1 MELREIE
8 IFLALAEELH
18 FGRTA
23 DRLHVTPARVSQV
36 IKKQERAIGAE
47 LFKRT
52 SRNVQLTDIGRQL
65 RDGLAVGY
73 QQIHDALAAAAAAG
87 KGISGELRVA
97 YSAAWAGNLVVAA
110 ADTFRTR
117 HPDCVVHIQDSQLND
132 PLGPMRDG
140 SRDIQLSEL
149 PIDEP
154 DIVSGPV
161 LFSEPRAL
169 VVPAGH
175 PFAERET
182 VSVED
187 LAEAPLVTITGQPQ
201 YFLDLHYPRHTPKGR
216 PIPRGPST
224 TAWQEVLALVGAGK
238 GVSPT
243 SLRAAQYYSRPDIV
257 YVPFRD
263 APPVEYGL
271 LWPAT
276 GNTPKVRAF
285 VQAVL
290 ETAAP

>member
-97 YSAAWAGNLVVAA
+97 YSAAWAA
-110 ADTFRTR
+110 TSSWRPPTR
-117 HPDCVVHIQDSQLND
+117 S
-132 PLGPMRDG
+132 
-140 SRDIQLSEL
+140 
-149 PIDEP
+149 
-154 DIVSGPV
+154 
-161 LFSEPRAL
+161 A
-169 VVPAGH
+169 PA
-175 PFAERET
+175 
-182 VSVED
+182 
-187 LAEAPLVTITGQPQ
+187 
-201 YFLDLHYPRHTPKGR
+201 
-216 PIPRGPST
+216 IP
-224 TAWQEVLALVGAGK
+224 TAW
-238 GVSPT
+238 SI
-243 SLRAAQYYSRPDIV
+243 SR
-257 YVPFRD
+257 
-263 APPVEYGL
+263 
-271 LWPAT
+271 
-276 GNTPKVRAF
+276 TPS
-285 VQAVL
+285 
-290 ETAAP
+290 